1 MLIPTL
7 FFAFGGDQYLSVAGA
22 RELLVGWRSYFVEEP
37 MIAGAAISIFY
48 FVIMLMPLPVTA
60 IATVS
65 SGYLFG
71 FWMGLSIISATSL
84 SAAIVLFLLSRHA
97 NISLIKTNS
106 SRITNKINTEIRD
119 AGLWYALSIRISAVV
134 PFFILNC
141 VQGLTSLKMRDFI
154 LSTFFGMIPISV
166 VLVNAGSQLAH
177 VESIED
183 VLNTKVMLS
192 LFFVALVPLIIRTII
207 AFATAGNQSA
217 S

>member
-1 MLIPTL
+1 M
-7 FFAFGGDQYLSVAGA
+7 
-22 RELLVGWRSYFVEEP
+22 
-37 MIAGAAISIFY
+37 
-48 FVIMLMPLPVTA
+48 
-60 IATVS
+60 
-65 SGYLFG
+65 
-71 FWMGLSIISATSL
+71 
-84 SAAIVLFLLSRHA
+84 
-97 NISLIKTNS
+97 
-106 SRITNKINTEIRD
+106 
-119 AGLWYALSIRISAVV
+119 

-177 VESIED
+177 VESIGD